1 MNTYASRSLGP
12 RATTVPVIRHTP
24 LTGEVEARALSGHM
38 VNPVAPAQSQES
50 CGARRSAPIR
60 MLRIAQVLALTGLGK
75 TKIYELQNQGDFPM
89 RVQLT
94 PKRVAWVEAEVQAWL
109 AARIASSTPL
119 VER

>member
-12 RATTVPVIRHTP
+12 RTTTVPVMRNIP
-24 LTGEVEARALSGHM
+24 VSGEVEARAFSGHT
-38 VNPVAPAQSQES
+38 VDQRGQPHDS
-50 CGARRSAPIR
+50 CGAQRNTPIR

-75 TKIYELQNQGDFPM
+75 TKIYELQAQGDFPM

-109 AARIASSTPL
+109 AARVAANTPL
-119 VER
+119 IER

>member
-1 MNTYASRSLGP
+1 MNTYAPRSLGP
-12 RATTVPVIRHTP
+12 SATTVAGIRQAHM
-24 LTGEVEARALSGHM
+24 TGDVEARALSGHI
-38 VNPVAPAQSQES
+38 VDPAAHVQSQES
-50 CGARRSAPIR
+50 YCARRNTPIR

-75 TKIYELQNQGDFPM
+75 TKIYELQSQGDFPM

-109 AARIASSTPL
+109 AARIASNTPL

>member
-12 RATTVPVIRHTP
+12 RAATVPAVPPTHM
-24 LTGEVEARALSGHM
+24 TGKVEARALSGHALD
-38 VNPVAPAQSQES
+38 PTTPAQSQES
-50 CGARRSAPIR
+50 CGVRRNDPIR

-75 TKIYELQNQGDFPM
+75 TKIYELQAQGDFPM

-109 AARIASSTPL
+109 AARIASNMPL